1 MRLHNKGV
9 AAGLAAAMSTAAVGM
24 LAATSPV
31 VASAAAP
38 PKVVTVTLGGGKIAL
53 GSTSIPAGN
62 VVFAVKSTKGDHTMQ
77 VLQLHAGYSQNQAQH
92 DINAAFGGNKAAIK
106 RVDTKIDWLG
116 GDDATP
122 QKPSQ
127 FSTGISRHAH
137 NCCLHSFAHD
147 SSILLSR
154 DSTS

>member
-92 DINAAFGGNKAAIK
+92 DINAAWRLSVGLLHQRTDRHISTQVNALTNSAGSY
-106 RVDTKIDWLG
+106 TSSL
-116 GDDATP
+116 AT
-122 QKPSQ
+122 
-127 FSTGISRHAH
+127 G
-137 NCCLHSFAHD
+137 
-147 SSILLSR
+147 
-154 DSTS
+154 